1 MLPKEKFQYY
11 MVQDHKYLMQYAR
24 VFAMGLI
31 KCTDER
37 DMRMYSDQILLD
49 CSYYEYPFWDMAW
62 SMGRTYTPVIR

>member
-1 MLPKEKFQYY
+1 
-11 MVQDHKYLMQYAR
+11 MQYAR
-24 VFAMGLI
+24 VFAIGLI